1 MARDEK
7 QLPELAEKARTAGL
21 LSFQDTRWVLKVPV
35 SRFSAS
41 LIAMVLLV
49 SGLVEQISS
58 RTVSRWLAAERIRP
72 WRFRSWITPKA
83 LPLFLERASTV
94 LDVYERVAKG
104 LLKPNECVLSIDE
117 KTSIQARQRD
127 TNDPPAP
134 DEPAKVQ
141 HSYVRRGAVQLIS
154 ALNVASG
161 HVFGE
166 VYDSKKFQ
174 QFRDFLSRL
183 FLHSLALGY
192 RHLHL
197 VLDNG
202 SCHRPQS
209 WATWLPEL
217 LQEDPRF
224 NELSVTI
231 HFLPPRSSW
240 LNQVEIFFS
249 ILQAR
254 VLSPCD
260 FKSREELKARILDY
274 IAWHNL
280 TAQPFRWSYTSLD
293 LYRNFVGPLS
303 RDLAAIWPAPPLSDL
318 W

>member
-1 MARDEK
+1 MSR
-7 QLPELAEKARTAGL
+7 
-21 LSFQDTRWVLKVPV
+21 LS
-35 SRFSAS
+35 SN
-41 LIAMVLLV
+41 LIAMVLLI

-83 LPLFLERASTV
+83 LPLFLERASVV
-94 LDVYERVAKG
+94 LDLYERVAKG
-104 LLKPNECVLSIDE
+104 LLGPKECVWSIDE
-117 KTSIQARQRD
+117 KTSIQARERD
-127 TNDPPAP
+127 TNEPPAP
-134 DEPAKVQ
+134 GEPAKVE
-141 HSYVRRGAVQLIS
+141 HTYVRRGAVQLLS

-161 HVFGE
+161 HLFGE
-166 VYDSKKFQ
+166 VHDRKKFQ
-174 QFRDFLSRL
+174 QFRAFLKSL
-183 FLHSLALGY
+183 FFRSLDLGY
-192 RHLHL
+192 RNLRL

-209 WATWLPEL
+209 VTSWLPEL
-217 LQEDPRF
+217 LAEERHF
-224 NELSVTI
+224 GELSVTV
-231 HFLPPRSSW
+231 HLLPPRSSW

-260 FKSREELKARILDY
+260 FETRDELKARILDY

-280 TAQPFRWSYTSLD
+280 TAQPFQWSYTSRD
-293 LYRNFVGPLS
+293 LYKTFVGPPPG
-303 RDLAAIWPAPPLSDL
+303 DLGAIWPAPPLSAV